1 MSEEERTLT
10 IRRILVALDA
20 STHSLAALQAAA
32 ELAASLHAELS
43 GLYVEDENLVHL
55 AGLPFASE
63 VRSPSATS
71 RPVSSNEMETA
82 MRLQAAQARR
92 ALETAATRAGA
103 RWSFQVIRGQ
113 VTASILAAAL
123 EADLLAIGRIGR
135 PVSARTHLG
144 SSARAIMTRAA
155 RSVLLLEHGR
165 HIHHPI
171 LVTFD
176 GSQAARQALTA
187 AAQLSQTSN
196 DKLNILLLGEA
207 EERTKLQQ
215 AAIAL
220 LEQLG
225 LTARYQRYHWL
236 KEISI
241 TALVEQIEAADNCVL
256 VLGGDNP
263 LLEAENIQALLDSTD
278 CPVLLVR

>member
-1 MSEEERTLT
+1 MSEERTLT

-20 STHSLAALQAAA
+20 STHSLAALEAAA

-63 VRSPSATS
+63 VRSPSAAS
-71 RPVSSNEMETA
+71 RPVSSIEMETA

-92 ALETAATRAGA
+92 ALETAALRAGA
-103 RWSFQVIRGQ
+103 RWSFRVVRGQ

-123 EADLLAIGRIGR
+123 EADLLAMGRIGR

-144 SSARAIMTRAA
+144 SSARAIMTRAG

-165 HIHHPI
+165 HLHHPI

-176 GSQAARQALTA
+176 GSPAARQALMA
-187 AAQLSQTSN
+187 AAQLTQTSS
-196 DKLNILLLGEA
+196 DKLNILLLGEP
-207 EERTKLQQ
+207 EEKTKLQQ
-215 AAIAL
+215 EAVTL
-220 LEQLG
+220 LDRLG
-225 LTARYQRYHWL
+225 LTARHQRYHWL

-241 TALVEQIEAADNCVL
+241 AALVEHIETAENCVL

-263 LLEAENIQALLDSTD
+263 LLEAENIQELLDRTD
-278 CPVLLVR
+278 CPVMLVR